1 MSKTMQT
8 RISIVPFFSPS
19 FKGLFPKLNRYLL
32 DEGVEIDDYKV
43 SLYHLIIELERI
55 LYKPDISPLLKEV
68 IEKYRQRLT
77 SLHGL
82 VEQRIASAMA
92 SEIDPILYDIED
104 AFSELE
110 KDLM

>member
-1 MSKTMQT
+1 MQT
-8 RISIVPFFSPS
+8 RISIVPFFHPS
-19 FKGLFPKLNRYLL
+19 FKGLFPKLNKYLL

-43 SLYHLIIELERI
+43 SLYHLITELERI
-55 LYKPDISPLLKEV
+55 LFKQDLNPLFKEV

-77 SLHGL
+77 SLHRQ
-82 VEQRIASAMA
+82 VEQRIATATA

-104 AFSELE
+104 AFAEFE